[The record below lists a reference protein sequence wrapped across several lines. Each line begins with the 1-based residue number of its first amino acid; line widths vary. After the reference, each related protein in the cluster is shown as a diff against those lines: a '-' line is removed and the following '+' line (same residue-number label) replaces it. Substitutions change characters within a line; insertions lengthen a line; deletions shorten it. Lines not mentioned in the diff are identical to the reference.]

1 MKMSFSAS
9 SGISTHAMAQ
19 KPTPKPKSMSK
30 PMSKSMPMPKR
41 NTSNTN
47 ATTGTNVINSY
58 ASQNPSLFGTGIGN
72 TTAVST
78 PNVMVNNTG
87 RINMGSMLTRLSGL
101 KPGCGSCRAK
111 G

>member
-19 KPTPKPKSMSK
+19 KPTPKPKSMS
-30 PMSKSMPMPKR
+30 MPKR